1 MLKVYH
7 YEDKT
12 ATLALEKALKE
23 LNQKEEDLLIKT
35 SEIQGKLFKSKKY
48 ELEIIVKE
56 DISREIKSFIKEL
69 GNKMNLDIQVEV
81 TEKDN
86 VYSILL
92 VSNNNAILIG
102 KDGKTLNAVQLLL
115 KQVLN
120 NNHSF
125 NIKINLDVANYK
137 NKKIRSFEYEIKK
150 LAKEVLNTK
159 VEAKLDPM
167 NSYERRIVHTIVSEF
182 EELETESIG
191 EEPNRYVVIK
201 FKEN

>member
-35 SEIQGKLFKSKKY
+35 YEIQGKLFKSKKY
-48 ELEIIVKE
+48 E
-56 DISREIKSFIKEL
+56 DMSREIKSFVKEL

-81 TEKDN
+81 SEKDEI
-86 VYSILL
+86 YSVLL
-92 VSNNNAILIG
+92 VSDNNAILIG

-120 NNHSF
+120 NNHNF

-150 LAKEVLNTK
+150 IAKEVLNTK
-159 VEAKLDPM
+159 VEVKLDPM

-201 FKEN
+201 FK